1 MSRTHIDEVRA
12 ALMGTLND
20 LRDKDKPMD
29 VDRARAIAQVA
40 TVLVDSARVE
50 NDYLK
55 ITGQDRSQFL
65 EASKD
70 DGDSTSGWTCC
81 AQPVSDRGAPP
92 AAGVG
97 RHETNDLRCGPH
109 DGPA

>member
-1 MSRTHIDEVRA
+1 MSKTHIDEVRA

-20 LRDKDKPMD
+20 LRDKDKPME

-40 TVLVDSARVE
+40 TVLVDTARVE

-65 EASKD
+65 EAPKD
-70 DGDSTSGWTCC
+70 DI
-81 AQPVSDRGAPP
+81 AVIPRI
-92 AAGVG
+92 
-97 RHETNDLRCGPH
+97 
-109 DGPA
+109 DGPAAHNPFPTVVRHQLRG